1 LVTQEWGKKLNYK
14 RPHNRLLFIQIIMEV
29 EKQWIVN
36 VSELL
41 LLLKDGTYRI
51 GKSSNLYGFD
61 LIDKEKAL
69 ALINAT

>member
-1 LVTQEWGKKLNYK
+1 
-14 RPHNRLLFIQIIMEV
+14 MEV
-29 EKQWIVN
+29 EKQGVVN
-36 VSELL
+36 AYELL

-51 GKSSNLYGFD
+51 GKNSNLYGFD

>member
-1 LVTQEWGKKLNYK
+1 
-14 RPHNRLLFIQIIMEV
+14 MEV

-36 VSELL
+36 VYELL

-51 GKSSNLYGFD
+51 GQSSNFYGFD
-61 LIDKEKAL
+61 LIDKKKAL